1 MDWQDELKDGLT
13 KALAG
18 LKTNEIPPEKA
29 ALELVFLDLN
39 EEGSYQRWKELTG
52 RALKRAKTFEI
63 HCWSE
68 ERDWIET
75 ALSYGAVKE
84 SDWAYGT
91 IIAGPVTPEFCR
103 MLLSQPPVEEMKW
116 EWKWTPFFNL
126 NLDEIL
132 FSSHYGTEI
141 SCLPELLE

>member
-1 MDWQDELKDGLT
+1 M
-13 KALAG
+13 
-18 LKTNEIPPEKA
+18 
-29 ALELVFLDLN
+29 
-39 EEGSYQRWKELTG
+39 
-52 RALKRAKTFEI
+52 
-63 HCWSE
+63 
-68 ERDWIET
+68 
-75 ALSYGAVKE
+75 SYGAVKE

-91 IIAGPVTPEFCR
+91 IIAGPVTPEFCH
-103 MLLSQPPVEEMKW
+103 MLLGRPPVEEMKW